1 MKVGS
6 LTFITLEDFKPA
18 WRQAV
23 VVKTGRKGV
32 IYLAARVTEAE
43 AKKKSED
50 FTIFELE
57 GERFVLVEG
66 SQSKTRS
73 KCTQSHRALELEA
86 ADVAAKAL
94 SILDS
99 EDLDVCFAT
108 ASEELIEGKAVKNV
122 APFLKED
129 SSDSSLS
136 EESGESEGED
146 LLRMLNKA
154 SRAKNVIQGGATG
167 SGEVSRPSRA
177 NKAQYPLLEGKEFK
191 KDKDNSA
198 SSLDKL
204 LQLQLA
210 GNGKLMSGDQINAL
224 LQMEILK
231 TLKGKG
237 YSTKEVSKGSSDS
250 SDSEAASSSDT
261 KEKLR
266 GAGKAMRAYRR
277 EKKEMLKNPRRHI
290 RRYIREV
297 EETLGVSRDTPYLL
311 TDFTR
316 KISWGKHRTLMR
328 LHWATSDTLQL
339 LLRGKVDRA
348 ALQLTQTLRAL
359 HQCALDNGEWRT
371 AWLLLHLQDPAERP
385 KFGGDPHQL
394 ETVAS
399 YVKAMNELEKKS
411 RVPPTPVPGD
421 TTAPPKGS
429 KKGKNR
435 KNQGA
440 DDQEN
445 LEA

>member
-1 MKVGS
+1 MKAGS

-23 VVKTGRKGV
+23 VVKVVRKGA
-32 IYLAARVTEAE
+32 IYLAVRVTESE
-43 AKKKSED
+43 AKEKESE
-50 FTIFELE
+50 FTFFELE
-57 GERFVLVEG
+57 GARFVLVEG

-73 KCTQSHRALELEA
+73 KCTQPHRALEHEA
-86 ADVAAKAL
+86 AVVVAKAL
-94 SILDS
+94 ELL
-99 EDLDVCFAT
+99 EAEEVCFAT
-108 ASEELIEGKAVKNV
+108 ASEELIEDKGQKTVTPPKR
-122 APFLKED
+122 ED
-129 SSDSSLS
+129 SSGSSAA
-136 EESGESEGED
+136 EESGESDGED

-154 SRAKNVIQGGATG
+154 SRARNVAPGGAMS
-167 SGEVSRPSRA
+167 SGDVDKPSKSSKSR
-177 NKAQYPLLEGKEFK
+177 YPLLDSSGSKGK
-191 KDKDNSA
+191 KDSSS
-198 SSLDKL
+198 SSLEKL

-210 GNGKLMSGDQINAL
+210 GGSNLMSRDQINAL

-237 YSTKEVSKGSSDS
+237 HSEKEITKGSSDS
-250 SDSEAASSSDT
+250 SASDGDSSSDS

-277 EKKEMLKNPRRHI
+277 EKKEMLKNPRRYI
-290 RRYIREV
+290 RRYIRDV

-371 AWLLLHLQDPAERP
+371 AWLLLHLPDPAERP
-385 KFGGDPHQL
+385 KFGGDAHQL
-394 ETVAS
+394 EVVAS

-411 RVPPTPVPGD
+411 KVPPTLTPGD
-421 TTAPPKGS
+421 TTAPPKGN

-435 KNQGA
+435 KNQNA
-440 DDQEN
+440 DEGEN
-445 LEA
+445 LDA

>member
-1 MKVGS
+1 M
-6 LTFITLEDFKPA
+6 
-18 WRQAV
+18 
-23 VVKTGRKGV
+23 
-32 IYLAARVTEAE
+32 
-43 AKKKSED
+43 
-50 FTIFELE
+50 
-57 GERFVLVEG
+57 
-66 SQSKTRS
+66 
-73 KCTQSHRALELEA
+73 
-86 ADVAAKAL
+86 AAKAL
-94 SILDS
+94 SILDA

-108 ASEELIEGKAVKNV
+108 ASEELIEDKAVKKV
-122 APFLKED
+122 APLLKED
-129 SSDSSLS
+129 SSGSSLS

-154 SRAKNVIQGGATG
+154 SRAKNVVQGGATG

-177 NKAQYPLLEGKEFK
+177 NKARYPLLEGKEFK

-237 YSTKEVSKGSSDS
+237 SSTREVNKGSSDS

-316 KISWGKHRTLMR
+316 RISWGKHPKSRSLVI
-328 LHWATSDTLQL
+328 
-339 LLRGKVDRA
+339 LLRQGF
-348 ALQLTQTLRAL
+348 T
-359 HQCALDNGEWRT
+359 
-371 AWLLLHLQDPAERP
+371 
-385 KFGGDPHQL
+385 KFF
-394 ETVAS
+394 TF
-399 YVKAMNELEKKS
+399 
-411 RVPPTPVPGD
+411 T
-421 TTAPPKGS
+421 KGFY
-429 KKGKNR
+429 
-435 KNQGA
+435 
-440 DDQEN
+440 
-445 LEA
+445 

>member
-1 MKVGS
+1 MKAGS

-23 VVKTGRKGV
+23 VEKVGRKGA
-32 IYLAARVTEAE
+32 IYLAVRVTESE
-43 AKKKSED
+43 AKEKESE
-50 FTIFELE
+50 FTFFELE
-57 GERFVLVEG
+57 GARFVLVEG
-66 SQSKTRS
+66 PQSKTRS
-73 KCTQSHRALELEA
+73 KCTQPHRALEHEA
-86 ADVAAKAL
+86 AVVVAKAL
-94 SILDS
+94 ELL
-99 EDLDVCFAT
+99 EAEEVCFAT
-108 ASEELIEGKAVKNV
+108 ASEELIEDKGQKTVTPPKR
-122 APFLKED
+122 ED
-129 SSDSSLS
+129 SSGSSAT
-136 EESGESEGED
+136 EESGESDGED

-154 SRAKNVIQGGATG
+154 SRARNVAPGGAMS
-167 SGEVSRPSRA
+167 SGDVDKPSKSSKSR
-177 NKAQYPLLEGKEFK
+177 YPLLDNSGSKGK
-191 KDKDNSA
+191 KDSSS
-198 SSLDKL
+198 SSLEKL

-210 GNGKLMSGDQINAL
+210 GGSNLMSGDQINAL

-237 YSTKEVSKGSSDS
+237 HSEKEITKGSSDS
-250 SDSEAASSSDT
+250 SASDGDSSSDS

-266 GAGKAMRAYRR
+266 GAGKAMR
-277 EKKEMLKNPRRHI
+277 
-290 RRYIREV
+290 YIRDV

-371 AWLLLHLQDPAERP
+371 AWLLLHLPDPAERP
-385 KFGGDPHQL
+385 KFGGDAHQL
-394 ETVAS
+394 EVVAS
-399 YVKAMNELEKKS
+399 YVKAMSELEKKS
-411 RVPPTPVPGD
+411 KVPPTLTPGD
-421 TTAPPKGS
+421 TTAPSKGN

-435 KNQGA
+435 KNQNA
-440 DDQEN
+440 DEGEN
-445 LEA
+445 LDA